1 MQGARI
7 ESLVEELRS
16 HVLSKKQSSVCLEYR
31 ILKVMGDGA
40 GKVLGHQSAKGQ
52 AQMCKLS

>member
-1 MQGARI
+1 MQEAQI

-31 ILKVMGDGA
+31 ILKVMGEGA
-40 GKVLGHQSAKGQ
+40 GKVLGHQNAKRQ